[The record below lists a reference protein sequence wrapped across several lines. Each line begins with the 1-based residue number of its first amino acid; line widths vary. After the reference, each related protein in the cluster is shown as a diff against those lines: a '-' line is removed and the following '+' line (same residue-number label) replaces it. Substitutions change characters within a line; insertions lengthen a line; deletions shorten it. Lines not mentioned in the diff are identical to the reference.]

1 MPLRHSA
8 RRASTDTASAGKK
21 VPTTVTSAE
30 REHRALHDALGTDGD
45 RVGAAHWPPRLRP
58 LVKGGSGSTA
68 DIMQPRLPTTSGRS
82 IPFGAA
88 FWAPGEV
95 PRSGAAVAG
104 GITPENRRQ
113 VFWQGHYRPR
123 LSALSISADNVSP
136 SLLLTAIR
144 VRKVGFLCPRSM
156 RPIKFR

>member
-82 IPFGAA
+82 IPFEAA
-88 FWAPGEV
+88 FWAPGEYLDQV
-95 PRSGAAVAG
+95 LQWPAGLPPRIDANSSGKATTAPA
-104 GITPENRRQ
+104 
-113 VFWQGHYRPR
+113 FPR
-123 LSALSISADNVSP
+123 
-136 SLLLTAIR
+136 
-144 VRKVGFLCPRSM
+144 
-156 RPIKFR
+156 FR

>member
-58 LVKGGSGSTA
+58 LVKGGSGSGVVGRALWPQTPTVWA
-68 DIMQPRLPTTSGRS
+68 VQPI
-82 IPFGAA
+82 IPDSDECEAL
-88 FWAPGEV
+88 
-95 PRSGAAVAG
+95 
-104 GITPENRRQ
+104 T
-113 VFWQGHYRPR
+113 RPR
-123 LSALSISADNVSP
+123 
-136 SLLLTAIR
+136 
-144 VRKVGFLCPRSM
+144 
-156 RPIKFR
+156 